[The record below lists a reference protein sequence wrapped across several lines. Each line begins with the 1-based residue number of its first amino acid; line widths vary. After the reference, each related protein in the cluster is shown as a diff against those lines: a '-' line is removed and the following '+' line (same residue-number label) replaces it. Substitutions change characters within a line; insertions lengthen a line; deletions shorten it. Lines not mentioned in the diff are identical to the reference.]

1 MGPRRPTVAEGPKGH
16 ALQAQGSADG
26 TGGGALQMDAPHPR
40 RGWRRGSS
48 SLGRCLQGRLRAGH
62 IPGPET
68 ASQTLPRVH
77 RSRCGHLSRRHL
89 PPAWGPD
96 QASEGQPEPSV
107 HPPPPPTPRARGSAP
122 TLGSEPDRRDGAG
135 PLPPPSRRVAV
146 VRRLTAGPPSASA
159 LAQAAAP
166 PGPARAGPPPCAP
179 PRWLRRQS
187 ARSGRRRPLQVHGVS
202 AAGPSPP
209 DPRPPGPQA
218 PDPWTPGPQPPKPRT
233 PRIPGPSGLPNPGPP
248 DPRRPWPLRPLGSPG
263 VSPSPAHPPRTP
275 APASGSCRPR

>member
-107 HPPPPPTPRARGSAP
+107 HPPPPPTPH
-122 TLGSEPDRRDGAG
+122 
-135 PLPPPSRRVAV
+135 
-146 VRRLTAGPPSASA
+146 
-159 LAQAAAP
+159 P
-166 PGPARAGPPPCAP
+166 PGPGKRAHPRFRARP
-179 PRWLRRQS
+179 PRWRGAAPS
-187 ARSGRRRPLQVHGVS
+187 AVQARRRG
-202 AAGPSPP
+202 
-209 DPRPPGPQA
+209 
-218 PDPWTPGPQPPKPRT
+218 
-233 PRIPGPSGLPNPGPP
+233 
-248 DPRRPWPLRPLGSPG
+248 
-263 VSPSPAHPPRTP
+263 P
-275 APASGSCRPR
+275 APHRGAAFGLCSGAGSRSSRACACWAPALCAASVAATSISA